1 MPYTLRPTRPSEF
14 RETEVLTREAFT
26 GLVLPA
32 GPRIPEP
39 GEPPCDEHLLLHR
52 LRESD
57 LYIPELDWVA
67 LDGDT
72 IIGNIVYSHSKV
84 VDDDGAVHSVITF
97 GPLSVLPSRQRQGV
111 GKALLKATMEHA
123 KSMGFKG
130 IVIYGHPSYYPR
142 FGFVD
147 AGRFGITTAEGE
159 NFDAFMACELFP
171 GELDGVSGKFVVDEI
186 FRISMDD
193 LREFD
198 KLFV

>member
-14 RETEVLTREAFT
+14 RETEVLTRKAFT

-32 GPRIPEP
+32 GPRVPEP
-39 GEPPCDEHLLLHR
+39 GDPPCDEHMLLHR

-72 IIGNIVYSHSKV
+72 IIGHIVYSHSKV
-84 VDDDGAVHSVITF
+84 VDDDGSVYPLITF
-97 GPLSVLPSRQRQGV
+97 GPVSVLPERQRQGV
-111 GKALLKATMEHA
+111 GEALIKATIICA

-130 IVIYGHPSYYPR
+130 IVIYGHPAYYPR

-147 AGRFGITTAEGE
+147 AGRYGITTAEGE

-186 FRISMDD
+186 FQIPMDD

-198 KLFV
+198 KQFV